1 MERKTLDGTADIS
14 VDEGIDAT
22 QFVQSGRAELNNVM
36 EIFYKATSVSGTAQA
51 TGAVGDLFAQEIN
64 DRLIELAI
72 GMEKKLINGVKN
84 DGASGKRQMDGILKF
99 VDADNVVNGA
109 TKDVLTEKEIKELV
123 KKLWTAGNENGEF
136 YALVGA
142 DLKDQIDEL
151 YKDRYSYQHV
161 TTDFGI
167 VVNL

>member
-72 GMEKKLINGVKN
+72 GMEKN
-84 DGASGKRQMDGILKF
+84 
-99 VDADNVVNGA
+99 
-109 TKDVLTEKEIKELV
+109 
-123 KKLWTAGNENGEF
+123 
-136 YALVGA
+136 
-142 DLKDQIDEL
+142 
-151 YKDRYSYQHV
+151 
-161 TTDFGI
+161 
-167 VVNL
+167 